1 MEFKEFKL
9 NHDKYKERSFTT
21 STGWMIEGH
30 FVFDLT
36 RSKLQ
41 KEIFKKVLKLIP
53 DLKMLECHL
62 FQMIWESMVFIRHHP
77 LVSTPRLEQLK
88 DTI

>member
-1 MEFKEFKL
+1 MEFKDIKL

-21 STGWMIEGH
+21 PTGRVIEGH

-41 KEIFKKVLKLIP
+41 KRFSRKSSKLIP
-53 DLKMLECHL
+53 D
-62 FQMIWESMVFIRHHP
+62 I
-77 LVSTPRLEQLK
+77 
-88 DTI
+88 